1 MSTEHLEFRYFGFFA
16 VLRRYRTTTVIGWA
30 VTAAG
35 MAGFIASWGIP
46 GARGVLDVMLAVAT
60 VLAGLTAVQVSVMSL
75 QSYVSVRF
83 PPLPEGTAE
92 AERAALEALEPIM
105 AEVRDGGWQD
115 AFHAIGAVRGIGERW
130 GLPQPE
136 RRGPLPT
143 RHHIR
148 ET

>member
-1 MSTEHLEFRYFGFFA
+1 MNTEHLEFRYFGFFA
-16 VLRRYRTTTVIGWA
+16 VLRRYRTTTVIGWG

-46 GARGVLDVMLAVAT
+46 GARGLLDAALAVAT
-60 VLAGLTAVQVSVMSL
+60 VLAGLTVVQVSVMSL

-83 PPLPEGTAE
+83 PPLPEGVPE
-92 AERAALEALEPIM
+92 AERAALEALEPVM

-115 AFHAIGAVRGIGERW
+115 AFHAIGEVRGIGERW

>member
-1 MSTEHLEFRYFGFFA
+1 VNSEHLEFRYFGFFA

-30 VTAAG
+30 VTVAG

-46 GARGVLDVMLAVAT
+46 GARGLLDVMLAVAT
-60 VLAGLTAVQVSVMSL
+60 VLAGLTVVQVSVMSL

-83 PPLPEGTAE
+83 PPLPEGMAE
-92 AERAALEALEPIM
+92 AERAALEVLEPVM

-115 AFHAIGAVRGIGERW
+115 AFHAIREVRGIGERW